1 MFDLQR
7 NNYYTSNQTI
17 GVNYIILN
25 TQFASFKILYNFY
38 FIIFFNSFQYDMH
51 IKLAFSNSMSNKWEE
66 GVSFN
71 TKWKGIF
78 TLYFNVY
85 MHLPKSL
92 CSTFILLSLSHHQ
105 LSFFTLS
112 KLNWFFPLSSKV
124 LLSLRGR
131 LVLIQVML
139 G

>member
-51 IKLAFSNSMSNKWEE
+51 IKLAFSISCQINGRKEYHSIRSEKVFLLYTSMCTCTCLNLYVPHLYSYPYLITSYPFLLCPSLID
-66 GVSFN
+66 SF
-71 TKWKGIF
+71 
-78 TLYFNVY
+78 
-85 MHLPKSL
+85 
-92 CSTFILLSLSHHQ
+92 
-105 LSFFTLS
+105 
-112 KLNWFFPLSSKV
+112 
-124 LLSLRGR
+124 R
-131 LVLIQVML
+131 
-139 G
+139 